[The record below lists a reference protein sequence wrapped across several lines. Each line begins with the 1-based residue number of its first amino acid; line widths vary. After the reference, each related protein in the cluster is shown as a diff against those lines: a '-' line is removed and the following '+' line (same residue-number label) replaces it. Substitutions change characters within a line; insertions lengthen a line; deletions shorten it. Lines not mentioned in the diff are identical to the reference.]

1 MFSSFLSPK
10 RLSQVAGTNPFLY
23 RSYFCHVAPKIRGII
38 CKRINKNGR
47 RQCSCSYSTR
57 HCSDSARTLRRSPHC
72 SSCHRQAP
80 RRPVSPY
87 NLSQAFYLP
96 GFSIFSI
103 VLVIYTGLAAPY
115 PCWRLRRRLFARK
128 AGAKERARR
137 RRGIAQIQRARSA
150 ERRKVPA
157 ATDKRIICLA
167 VIKP

>member
-80 RRPVSPY
+80 RRPVNPY
-87 NLSQAFYLP
+87 ILSQAAFTLP
-96 GFSIFSI
+96 GFCFFSM
-103 VLVIYTGLAAPY
+103 VPAYLCGGGRPVSPLAATPQAVHKKGRRQRSC
-115 PCWRLRRRLFARK
+115 PHPKRHCSNPSRKRRRTPHGPSSHR
-128 AGAKERARR
+128 
-137 RRGIAQIQRARSA
+137 QARSCF
-150 ERRKVPA
+150 V
-157 ATDKRIICLA
+157 CC
-167 VIKP
+167 

>member
-47 RQCSCSYSTR
+47 RQCSCPYSTR
-57 HCSDSARTLRRSPHC
+57 HRSETARTLRRPPHWT
-72 SSCHRQAP
+72 SGHRQAP

-128 AGAKERARR
+128 AGANVHVRK
-137 RRGIAQIQRARSA
+137 RRGIEQSQRARPA
-150 ERRKVPA
+150 ERRIEPA